1 VNMVVNGI
9 KVTVSVFRGR
19 NKDFSGSV
27 HGAQQGPAIN
37 KVEWKQGPDGTWGWF
52 AKITINEASEQA
64 DINKMAVHE
73 FNEVADIVARED
85 ANVQNGTHNDP
96 SGVFDP
102 TKLNGAVSGH
112 QQASVFKQGANPAAI
127 SAANLSSHDLAAAK
141 ELEVVMNEAEAALG
155 TPDEGR
161 QLTRVRQLMESMGML
176 YTGAPQFAMLAAPP
190 INMSIPPKVKAY
202 LDTHVGKDADQQ
214 MLMNKFHTH
223 VKTLDW
229 NGKTISGGHDHSVF
243 QAEVAANAHKI
254 QVDAAPVPGLQA
266 GVLTYTYRPKDA
278 AGVVDMDPAKA
289 KKKTTYDPSI
299 WPDSRLINSATEAF
313 ASRTYGRDP
322 DIGDYWEGTASDGSK
337 IRGLFTGTRPN
348 IQVTT
353 FWPL

>member
-1 VNMVVNGI
+1 
-9 KVTVSVFRGR
+9 
-19 NKDFSGSV
+19 V

-112 QQASVFKQGANPAAI
+112 QQASVFKQGASPAAI
-127 SAANLSSHDLAAAK
+127 SAANLSSHDLA
-141 ELEVVMNEAEAALG
+141 AEAALG

-214 MLMNKFHTH
+214 RLMNKFHTH
-223 VKTLDW
+223 VKVLDW
-229 NGKTISGGHDHSVF
+229 NGKTISGGHDHTVF
-243 QAEVAANAHKI
+243 QAEVAANTHKI
-254 QVDAAPVPGLQA
+254 QVDPAPVPGIQP

-278 AGVVDMDPAKA
+278 HGVVDMDPSKE
-289 KKKTTYDPSI
+289 KKKTTYDPAI
-299 WPDSRLINSATEAF
+299 WPETRLINAATEAF
-313 ASRTYGRDP
+313 ASRTYGTDP
-322 DIGDYWEGTASDGSK
+322 DYGDYWEGVASDGSI
-337 IRGLFTGTRPN
+337 IRGLFTGTPPN
-348 IQVTT
+348 ELPTT
-353 FWPL
+353 FWPM